1 MIVIPAIDLKEGRC
15 VRLEQGLMERDTV
28 FNDNP
33 AAQALEWQNQGAE
46 LLHIVDLDGAF
57 AGVPK
62 NRAAIEAIMGAIDIP
77 TQLGGGIR
85 DLVTVEAYL
94 SLGLSRVILGT
105 AAQRNPDLV
114 KDACAQFP
122 GRIVV
127 GIDARG
133 GMVAV
138 QGWAEV
144 TDVTAVELARKFEGY
159 GVAAIVYTD
168 IARDGMLQGP
178 NLEATRALAEAVS
191 IPVIASGGVSTLKD
205 IENLMAIE
213 SYGVRGVITG
223 KAVYTGSIKLAEA
236 IALTKKFSNYSAQV
250 TPPVSLLI

>member
-33 AAQALEWQNQGAE
+33 AAQALEWQRQGAE

-57 AGVPK
+57 AGEPK
-62 NRAAIEAIMGAIDIP
+62 NRAAIEAIVNAIDIP

-85 DLVTVEAYL
+85 DLATVEAYL

-105 AAQRNPDLV
+105 AAQRNPELV
-114 KDACAQFP
+114 KEACKKFP

-127 GIDARG
+127 GIDAKN

-144 TDVTAVELARKFEGY
+144 TGITAVELARKFEGY
-159 GVAAIVYTD
+159 GVAAIIYTD

-178 NLEATRALAEAVS
+178 NLEATKALAESIS

-213 SYGVRGVITG
+213 ASGITGVITG
-223 KAVYTGSIKLAEA
+223 KAVYTGAIKLAEA
-236 IALTKKFSNYSAQV
+236 VALTRR
-250 TPPVSLLI
+250 